1 MTWYTPEAD
10 GNEEQQSKGDVHIAG
25 VWPFEVN
32 TVEEAT
38 SKAGNEMLKLELTA
52 STINGDARCYAYL
65 VKTAK
70 ASWKIREFL
79 ISAGLDHKKPQS
91 LEAFESAK
99 GVARFIVG
107 ERGYLEV
114 EEFLPAGT
122 QISIADIATQSDD
135 NVPF

>member
-10 GNEEQQSKGDVHIAG
+10 GSEQEQSRGDVHVAG

-32 TVEEAT
+32 LVEEAV
-38 SKAGNEMLKLELTA
+38 SKKSGNEMLKLELTA
-52 STINGDARCYAYL
+52 ATINGDARCYAYL
-65 VKTAK
+65 VKTKK
-70 ASWKIREFL
+70 AQWKTKEFL
-79 ISAGLDHKKPQS
+79 ISAGLDPSKPHG

-122 QISIADIATQSDD
+122 QISISDLMQSDN

>member
-1 MTWYTPEAD
+1 MTWYTPD
-10 GNEEQQSKGDVHIAG
+10 TDTTDSKPKGGDVHIAG
-25 VWPFEVN
+25 VWPYEVRM
-32 TVEEAT
+32 VEEAT

-52 STINGDARCYAYL
+52 ATVNGDARCYAYL

-70 ASWKIREFL
+70 AAWKIKEFL
-79 ISAGLDHKKPQS
+79 ISAGLDTSKPQP

-99 GVARFIVG
+99 GVARFVVG

-122 QISIADIATQSDD
+122 QISISELMQSDN

>member
-1 MTWYTPEAD
+1 MTWYTPDAE
-10 GNEEQQSKGDVHIAG
+10 GSEETQSKGDVHVAG

-38 SKAGNEMLKLELTA
+38 SKKGNEMLKLELTA
-52 STINGDARCYAYL
+52 ATINGDARCYAYL
-65 VKTAK
+65 VKTPK
-70 ASWKIREFL
+70 AAWKIKEFL
-79 ISAGLDHKKPQS
+79 LSAGLDTKKPQT

-122 QISIADIATQSDD
+122 QISISELMGDN